1 MKRQLIYILIFV
13 CTIFIFPSLCTKS
26 RIDKKESKDK
36 IEKNEIIENKLIED
50 KIEKSISKHEYSK
63 YSTLKLL
70 HSKTGK
76 IEEIPIDEYLYGT
89 VSAEMPVDYEIEALK
104 AQAIVSRTYTI
115 YQIEKNNNKHG
126 DADICDDY
134 NCCQAWISKED
145 RMNRWEEDK
154 REDNWNK
161 IVKSVNDTSGKII
174 TYDGDAINA
183 FFHSNSGGITEIV
196 SNVWGGRDFPY
207 IQSVETSGENEYD
220 GYNSEVIISK
230 SELLKRI
237 KENYQDIEI
246 DYSKEDSI
254 KIIEHTGSG
263 RVKTIKIGNKNLPGT
278 EIRKILGLRSTNF
291 SFRIDGEN
299 IIFSVIGYGHGV
311 GMSQTGANSMAKS
324 GHTCEEIIK
333 HFYSGVEIN
342 NI

>member
-1 MKRQLIYILIFV
+1 MKKYMIYIFIFIF
-13 CTIFIFPSLCTKS
+13 TIFIFPSLCTRD
-26 RIDKKESKDK
+26 RIIEKEDNESLD
-36 IEKNEIIENKLIED
+36 KNEIIENNKEED
-50 KIEKSISKHEYSK
+50 KNENTISKHEYSK
-63 YSTLKLL
+63 YATIKLL
-70 HSKTGK
+70 HSKTGE
-76 IEEIPIDEYLYGT
+76 IEEIPIDEYIYGT
-89 VSAEMPVDYEIEALK
+89 VSAEMPVDFEIEALK

-126 DADICDDY
+126 DADICDEY

-174 TYDGDAINA
+174 TYEGEAINA

-196 SNVWGGRDFPY
+196 SNVWGGKDFPY
-207 IQSVETSGENEYD
+207 IQSVETSGENEYE

-230 SELLKRI
+230 NELLKRI
-237 KENYQDIEI
+237 KESYQDIDI

-263 RVKTIKIGNKNLPGT
+263 RVKTIKIGNKNLAGT
-278 EIRKILGLRSTNF
+278 EIRKILGLKSTNF
-291 SFRIDGEN
+291 SFKIDGDN
-299 IIFSVIGYGHGV
+299 IIFSVIGYGHG
-311 GMSQTGANSMAKS
+311 S
-324 GHTCEEIIK
+324 
-333 HFYSGVEIN
+333 
-342 NI
+342 